1 MSRSSCIF
9 VLLALALLLA
19 SAPTFAQRVTA
30 GAPARVSA
38 SYRSAPFYRGFSGYG
53 GYGFGG
59 YPFYPAWT
67 APLSVAPNYWWV
79 SPYPLADPRQDGYNP
94 SAGYEWDSVGAL
106 ILNTNPPNAR
116 VSLDG
121 VYVGTTDKLGP
132 FQLPTGEHTL
142 HLEAAGYEPSDTVV
156 KFDKPGVQ
164 TLDVKLER
172 LTASAKP
179 VPRR

>member
-94 SAGYEWDSVGAL
+94 SAGYEWDSVGTL
-106 ILNTNPPNAR
+106 ILNTNPPQAR
-116 VSLDG
+116 VTLDG
-121 VYVGTTDKLGP
+121 IYAGTTDKLGP
-132 FQLPTGEHTL
+132 FQLPVGEHTL
-142 HLEAAGYEPSDTVV
+142 HIEAPGYEPTDVVV

-164 TLDVKLER
+164 TLDLGLKR

-179 VPRR
+179 APRP

>member
-1 MSRSSCIF
+1 MSQSPRSF
-9 VLLALALLLA
+9 LLLALALLLA
-19 SAPTFAQRVTA
+19 SASTFAQRVTA

-38 SYRSAPFYRGFSGYG
+38 SNRSAPHYRGSSGYG

-59 YPFYPAWT
+59 YAFYPGWT
-67 APLSVAPNYWWV
+67 APLSVAPNSWWV
-79 SPYPLADPRQDGYNP
+79 SPYPLADPRQNGYNP

-106 ILNTNPPNAR
+106 ILDTNPPDAR

-132 FQLPTGEHTL
+132 FQLPMGEHTL
-142 HLEAAGYEPSDTVV
+142 HIEAPGFEPSDVIV

-164 TLDVKLER
+164 SLNVELKR

-179 VPRR
+179 APRR